1 MLKDET
7 LSSEERKFVEQCL
20 EDAKSGQ
27 LKQRAKRLKKV
38 PVVGVTCAASV
49 FGVLDGNTFPI
60 VILDECSQMVEPLS
74 LLPVGRFLCEKLILV
89 GDPMQLPP
97 TLEARFGKFFS
108 ARLFL
113 TNFVS

>member
-1 MLKDET
+1 MLQGN
-7 LSSEERKFVEQCL
+7 LSNEERKLVEQCM

-27 LKQRAKRLKKV
+27 MKQRAKKLKQV

-49 FGVLDGNTFPI
+49 FTVLDGTSFQI

-74 LLPVGRFLCEKLILV
+74 LLPTGRFGCEKLILV

-97 TLEARFGKFFS
+97 TIESRFGIIAVCFS
-108 ARLFL
+108 
-113 TNFVS
+113 N